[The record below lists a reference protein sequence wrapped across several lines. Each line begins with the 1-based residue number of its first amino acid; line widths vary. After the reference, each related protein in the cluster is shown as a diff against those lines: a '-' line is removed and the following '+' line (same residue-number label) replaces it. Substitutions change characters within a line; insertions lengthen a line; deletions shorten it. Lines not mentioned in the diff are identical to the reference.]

1 MSPVLIAGFHR
12 SGTSAVARMFHAAGL
27 HLGNELLGA
36 EPSNPYGHFE
46 DVDVVALHDSILEL
60 TERTWKSTTAVPQ
73 PIEKNSA
80 ERLRTFI
87 EQREQSQALWGVK
100 DPRLCLFLSEW
111 LSVVPDA
118 RVVVIF
124 RRPDET
130 IRSLHM
136 RHAQRHVETRGVD
149 PTDLDFWREPDLGL
163 SLWVHYHRE
172 LLKALPLATQIHV
185 VDFSDR
191 SAVED
196 IVPTVDRRWHLDLDS
211 SNLPALDAQLGHTSV
226 APIEVRSE
234 ALMDEATDIWRAL
247 QRLADQSKRA

>member
-12 SGTSAVARMFHAAGL
+12 SGTSAVARMFHSAGL
-27 HLGNELLGA
+27 HLGEELLGA

-46 DVDVVALHDSILEL
+46 DVGVVALHDSTLEHA
-60 TERTWKSTTAVPQ
+60 ERTWKSTTSVPLPLENDFAQ
-73 PIEKNSA
+73 S
-80 ERLRTFI
+80 LRTLV
-87 EQREQSQALWGVK
+87 EQREQNHTHWGVK
-100 DPRLCLFLSEW
+100 DPRLCLFLKEW

-136 RHAQRHVETRGVD
+136 RHAQRHVQTRGID

-172 LLKALPLATQIHV
+172 LLEALPAATQTHV
-185 VDFSDR
+185 VDFADR

-196 IVPTVDRRWHLDLDS
+196 IVPLLARRWSLDLDTT
-211 SNLPALDAQLGHTSV
+211 NLPALDAQLGNTSV
-226 APIEVRSE
+226 APIEVRSNK
-234 ALMDEATDIWRAL
+234 LMDEATDIWRAL
-247 QRLADQSKRA
+247 QRLAEQSKRA